1 MDGAGR
7 RLERGTIVGLLIVA
21 VSAVIYWLAGRQFEA
36 RASLAYDLMDL
47 YPAQLRQMDKA
58 EYLDIKLREHRNQLR
73 LQQKLALA
81 GSKPTG
87 P

>member
-1 MDGAGR
+1 
-7 RLERGTIVGLLIVA
+7 
-21 VSAVIYWLAGRQFEA
+21 
-36 RASLAYDLMDL
+36 
-47 YPAQLRQMDKA
+47 MDKA
-58 EYLDIKLREHRNQLR
+58 EYLDIKYREYQNQLR